1 MQKHLKENGKQNIIL
16 LGGSNSVMVNGLQKG
31 IREGIAKLNEGKDE
45 KEQLEFYNFG
55 LGSSISFQNLYELLR
70 ERNQEVLKNTQ
81 LIITESNINE
91 IANHHG
97 HSKIPLET
105 IIRSIEWLYEKL
117 HFLKKKVVILLL
129 PYMNPSFINQQII
142 DNAHRDCAN
151 RYGFNLIDMQITY
164 KKDNLWNFYGCWGA
178 HQMASLM
185 KTLGKNIVM
194 NFNNFLPPNNLLMA
208 SNLPQFEILSPENM
222 ELLVGNIE
230 KKELKNSAFCE
241 NIFRIANNTKLQFPQ
256 KYQGFHLIGL
266 HAWNEGKPKSGSVYN
281 TYSSIIIFNTQ
292 QTLIKSSSL
301 IRLFNTINM
310 DFIIDGKTFIEFNS
324 QSLPLTES
332 SEAVIITQ
340 DTQIL
345 NYFDM
350 VDLLLAK
357 EGKWDYTI
365 PDNNETI
372 IIESKYNFNHLIPD
386 IKLYKEI
393 IDEYCAKMD
402 PIKLAPLQK
411 QLTQKDSELQ
421 SKNQALDLKTK
432 ELESLKSQYDSKIKE
447 LQVNLKITQDSLSS
461 LPIKKQTL
469 EIKNLES
476 DLKIKELKAK
486 QIEKELGY
494 SYNVLEELD
503 LKKQELIKVKQ
514 QLDSTKKQL
523 ESKNTGLKSN
533 LNYPIFKGNLSYL
546 NTMTSAKDRIHNHL
560 SYKLGKA
567 MIENSKSILGYI
579 RMPYVLSYI
588 KEQHN
593 KEQKQYQEQIK
604 KNPNLKFPKL
614 ESYKDYKE
622 ALKEKECFTYKLG
635 EAFIRANTL
644 KSKNNINNNTN
655 NISGGGGQVLSKLHY
670 LSTLQSILYKPIA
683 YFKFAKE
690 VRELNRELALKRKG

>member
-1 MQKHLKENGKQNIIL
+1 
-16 LGGSNSVMVNGLQKG
+16 MVNGLQKG

-70 ERNQEVLKNTQ
+70 ERNQEILKNTQ

-97 HSKIPLET
+97 YSKIPLET

-117 HFLKKKVVILLL
+117 HSLKKKVVILLL

-151 RYGFNLIDMQITY
+151 RYGFNLIDMQTTY

-185 KTLGKNIVM
+185 KTLGKNITM

-222 ELLVGNIE
+222 ELLVGDIE

-256 KYQGFHLIGL
+256 KYQGFHLVGL

-281 TYSSIIIFNTQ
+281 TYSSIMIFNTQ

-301 IRLFNTINM
+301 IKLFNTINM

-324 QSLPLTES
+324 QSLPLTEL

-393 IDEYCAKMD
+393 IDEYCARMD
-402 PIKLAPLQK
+402 PIKLASLQN
-411 QLTQKDSELQ
+411 QLT
-421 SKNQALDLKTK
+421 SKSQ

-447 LQVNLKITQDSLSS
+447 LQVNLKTTQDSLSS

-514 QLDSTKKQL
+514 QLDSKTKELESIQNNSNHKSLDSNPQILESLNVILLDNNNHSLDSKQL
-523 ESKNTGLKSN
+523 YFILQHST
-533 LNYPIFKGNLSYL
+533 
-546 NTMTSAKDRIHNHL
+546 AKQRIHNHL

-604 KNPNLKFPKL
+604 KNPNLKLPKL

-635 EAFIRANTL
+635 EALMKADKTWY
-644 KSKNNINNNTN
+644 K
-655 NISGGGGQVLSKLHY
+655 GGYVKLW
-670 LSTLQSILYKPIA
+670 
-683 YFKFAKE
+683 FEAK
-690 VRELNRELALKRKG
+690 RLKREYREKRGG